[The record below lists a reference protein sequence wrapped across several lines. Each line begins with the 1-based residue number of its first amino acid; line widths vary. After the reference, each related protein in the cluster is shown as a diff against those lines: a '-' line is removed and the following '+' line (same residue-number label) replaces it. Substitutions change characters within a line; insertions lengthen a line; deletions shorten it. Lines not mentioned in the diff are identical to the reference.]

1 MSDIK
6 TKKSIKDIKA
16 LDRSAAALRKVK
28 RATVRTKDQIE
39 NLIDD
44 GQVTPSEYA
53 EDQVKYAAE
62 DTGRAAYDKTTE
74 KMRQVKDRVK
84 EQIREKRAEK
94 KPEHQ

>member
-6 TKKSIKDIKA
+6 TKKNVKDIKV
-16 LDRSAAALRKVK
+16 LDKSAMALRKMK

-53 EDQVKYAAE
+53 EDQIKYAAE
-62 DTGRAAYDKTTE
+62 DTADSGVSHGHCKHHNISRRPFFVPLRRNPDG
-74 KMRQVKDRVK
+74 
-84 EQIREKRAEK
+84 
-94 KPEHQ
+94 